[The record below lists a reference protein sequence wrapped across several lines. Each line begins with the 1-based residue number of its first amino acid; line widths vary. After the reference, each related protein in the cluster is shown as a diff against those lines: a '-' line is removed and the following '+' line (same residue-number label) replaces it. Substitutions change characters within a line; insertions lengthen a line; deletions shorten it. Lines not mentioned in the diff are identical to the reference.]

1 MKNSDIKVRTT
12 TNNSRLISLVTE
24 KPGITKIELM
34 KIMDLTLV
42 QLNCCLCRTREEV
55 MVVMTGG
62 GKRKIG
68 TYYIRDDDHM
78 YDYKTLE
85 PTIPGARIVHA
96 GALIRAKYGEKSPEL
111 RKAESRGIQSCMGG
125 TVYD

>member
-1 MKNSDIKVRTT
+1 
-12 TNNSRLISLVTE
+12 
-24 KPGITKIELM
+24 
-34 KIMDLTLV
+34 
-42 QLNCCLCRTREEV
+42 
-55 MVVMTGG
+55 MVVLIGSG
-62 GKRKIG
+62 RKRLG

-85 PTIPGARIVHA
+85 PTIPGARVVHA
-96 GALIRAKYGEKSPEL
+96 GALIRAKYGQISPEL

>member
-1 MKNSDIKVRTT
+1 
-12 TNNSRLISLVTE
+12 
-24 KPGITKIELM
+24 M

-68 TYYIRDDDHM
+68 TYYIRDDDHNLTGNDVVFHYTKDNQGAVIPWEM
-78 YDYKTLE
+78 VRDVELFTGDEWVAKQLVKKWLKKT
-85 PTIPGARIVHA
+85 
-96 GALIRAKYGEKSPEL
+96 YGIDPVKL
-111 RKAESRGIQSCMGG
+111 FKKF
-125 TVYD
+125 

>member
-1 MKNSDIKVRTT
+1 MLPSVIVLSGLLTT
-12 TNNSRLISLVTE
+12 TLYTCAAV
-24 KPGITKIELM
+24 GVIELAVLLL
-34 KIMDLTLV
+34 KVIPSV
-42 QLNCCLCRTREEV
+42 FAAE
-55 MVVMTGG
+55 
-62 GKRKIG
+62 
-68 TYYIRDDDHM
+68 
-78 YDYKTLE
+78 TLE